1 MWTRIRCSRCRDGF
15 TSVTAFLAHTHTAGE
30 DAMVEPEDGRRLD
43 PAATNTIRFG
53 STRTATRTAK
63 RSALPRDRH
72 RVRLLAS
79 RSSSRTGA

>member
-53 STRTATRTAK
+53 STQAPKGPLVPT
-63 RSALPRDRH
+63 DRH
-72 RVRLLAS
+72 RVRLLGS
-79 RSSSRTGA
+79 RSSSRTGT